1 MVSSDRPDLDRICNR
16 IYEIATLP
24 QVAAR
29 VMEVASDPKSGA
41 LELKEAME
49 IDAALSSRVLRCV
62 NSSAYATSERIT
74 SLQHAVAFLG
84 FKEVRNLAMTASV
97 SKLFT
102 GDVAI
107 GDYQRGAL
115 WRHLVSVGICGR
127 LIAQRVDIVEPE
139 EAFLAG
145 LLHDIGIVLA
155 DQYLNEFFVEVI
167 ESLSDDSSLSDVEN
181 EVIGFNHARLGG
193 KLAETWRF
201 PRPTA
206 DAILHHHDS
215 SRHKGGNL
223 AIIQCI
229 EVANYACSVKGI
241 TSVGKNLVRFPQG
254 AIEGLSLTRSDF
266 VALVQN
272 LDNELNQKQELFEL

>member
-1 MVSSDRPDLDRICNR
+1 MEPSPRPDLDRVCSR
-16 IYEIATLP
+16 IYEISTLP

-62 NSSAYATSERIT
+62 NSAAYATSERIT

-84 FKEVRNLAMTASV
+84 FKEIRNLAMTASV

-107 GDYQRGAL
+107 GNYERGAL

-127 LIAQRVDIVEPE
+127 LIAQRVKDVEPE
-139 EAFLAG
+139 EVFLAG
-145 LLHDIGIVLA
+145 LLHDLGIVLE
-155 DQYLNEFFVEVI
+155 DQYLSEYFVQVM
-167 ESLSDDSSLSDVEN
+167 ESLADDSILSEVET
-181 EVIGFNHARLGG
+181 EIIGFHHARLGG
-193 KLAETWRF
+193 KLAEAWRF
-201 PRPTA
+201 PKPAT

-215 SRHKGGNL
+215 SRHQGGS
-223 AIIQCI
+223 AKIVQCI

-241 TSVGKNLVRFPQG
+241 TSVGRNLIRFPNA
-254 AIEGLSLTRSDF
+254 AIEALSLTRSDF

-272 LDNELNQKQELFEL
+272 LDTELKAKEELFAL

>member
-1 MVSSDRPDLDRICNR
+1 MESPSRPDLDRVCSR
-16 IYEIATLP
+16 IYEISTLP

-29 VMEVASDPKSGA
+29 VMEVASDAKSGA

-74 SLQHAVAFLG
+74 SLQHAVTFLG

-102 GDVAI
+102 GDVSI
-107 GDYQRGAL
+107 GTYQRGAL

-127 LIAQRVDIVEPE
+127 LIAQRLSNVEPE

-145 LLHDIGIVLA
+145 LLHDIGIVLE
-155 DQYLNEFFVEVI
+155 DQYLNDYFVQI
-167 ESLSDDSSLSDVEN
+167 MESLADDSNLNDVET
-181 EVIGFNHARLGG
+181 EIIGFNHARLGG
-193 KLAETWRF
+193 KLAEAWRF
-201 PRPTA
+201 PRPAA
-206 DAILHHHDS
+206 DAILYHHDS
-215 SRHKGGNL
+215 TRHKGGSER
-223 AIIQCI
+223 IVQCV

-241 TSVGKNLVRFPQG
+241 TSVGRNLVRFPQN
-254 AIEGLSLTRSDF
+254 AIEGLSLTRADF
-266 VALVQN
+266 VTLVQG
-272 LDNELNQKQELFEL
+272 LDAELNEKQELFNL

>member
-1 MVSSDRPDLDRICNR
+1 MDRPDLDRICGR
-16 IYEIATLP
+16 IYEISTLP
-24 QVAAR
+24 QVAAQ
-29 VMEVASDPKSGA
+29 VMEVAANPRSGA

-49 IDAALSSRVLRCV
+49 MDAALSSRVLRCV

-102 GDVAI
+102 GDAGI
-107 GDYQRGAL
+107 GTYQRGAL

-127 LIAQRVDIVEPE
+127 LIALRLKEVEPE
-139 EAFLAG
+139 EVFLAG
-145 LLHDIGIVLA
+145 LLHDIGIVLE
-155 DQYLNEFFVEVI
+155 DQYLNDHFIQVM
-167 ESLSDDSSLSDVEN
+167 ESLADDRSLSEVES
-181 EVIGFNHARLGG
+181 EIIGFDHARLGG
-193 KLAETWRF
+193 KLAEAWRF
-201 PRPTA
+201 PRPAT

-215 SRHKGGNL
+215 TRHRG
-223 AIIQCI
+223 ASAAVVQCV

-241 TSVGKNLVRFPQG
+241 TSIGRNLIRFPQA

-266 VALVQN
+266 VAFVKD
-272 LDNELNQKQELFEL
+272 LDHELSEKQDLFEL